1 MVKYLSLFII
11 CMMQAVLLPCQAQ
24 VGQTES
30 SLEAGQVHVVP
41 DFKHVF
47 DVWHMNRTT
56 YRQLNDSV
64 FLIRNYKDW
73 AAFFKRR
80 SVRVHQMYEED
91 KKIMQ
96 DFATYFKSDHYKM
109 SLDGY
114 NGLRHELYRD
124 LTAGKI
130 DDPFV
135 LMAACDVLE
144 KEGATVPDSIKCTN
158 LIHAL
163 RLFGYIQMW
172 NQGGDDEYMK
182 KAYLCGKALMSD
194 EAKKY
199 PYYDYSISAAMR
211 YMPRTWWL
219 IFKLQTIAEYKEYC
233 RRLGEYLAQPNI
245 DKLIT
250 PSLKQQ
256 LQQIY
261 EHKDEAL
268 VRNTYLV
275 DKSTM
280 DKQEADSLMRAIIK
294 RNLSNPNLS
303 DLAYARTLYMQMSEG
318 VISAKEARSLC
329 LARYQKVWAKM
340 KNIRMNSAQLND
352 YLQPFY
358 TLFYLNY
365 KAEIPIAEKM
375 KMVQQMVKDIE
386 LAYINRKN
394 QRGTTE
400 YVRDLLRLS
409 TYDKVTM
416 YLTPEEVEQFL
427 NALNIATQPASY
439 AHSVNTAK
447 ITDEIVQ
454 GVLKYR
460 PELFVGLLGCEKVQD
475 VNKNKKK
482 IQQFAHQA
490 ALYHDIGKN
499 SIASLINKGHRP
511 LMTLEQQ
518 LMDSHPRF
526 ADRYLSQTPTLAQ
539 YKDVAFGH
547 HKWYNGKGGY
557 PEDFDNTKSPL
568 RILIDIVAIADCMQD
583 AAEDAVRSEG
593 YPNPLIAEMEELK
606 LGAGTKYNPD
616 LVALVDAH
624 EDVKKK
630 IAWLV
635 DEGWIKTSYEIATKY
650 FANSMS
656 KKN

>member
-1 MVKYLSLFII
+1 MTRYLFLFII
-11 CMMQAVLLPCQAQ
+11 CALQAVMSPGWAQ
-24 VGQTES
+24 ETQGQI
-30 SLEAGQVHVVP
+30 LKQKHEAPV
-41 DFKHVF
+41 FKQVF
-47 DVWHMNRTT
+47 DVWLKNRRT

-73 AAFFKRR
+73 SAFFKRR
-80 SVRVHQMYEED
+80 SVMVHQMYEED

-96 DFATYFKSDHYKM
+96 DYAEYYQSGKYEVTLAS
-109 SLDGY
+109 Y
-114 NGLRHELYRD
+114 NGLRNELYRD
-124 LTAGKI
+124 LTAGNVE
-130 DDPFV
+130 DPFV
-135 LMAACDVLE
+135 MMAACDVLE
-144 KEGATVPDSIKCTN
+144 KNGALMPDSIKCTN
-158 LIHAL
+158 LINAL

-172 NQGGDDEYMK
+172 NQGGEDDYMRL
-182 KAYLCGKALMSD
+182 AYQCGKALMSD

-219 IFKLQTIAEYKEYC
+219 IFKLQTIPEYKEYC

-245 DKLIT
+245 DQLIT

-275 DKSTM
+275 DNSTM
-280 DKQEADSLMRAIIK
+280 DKQEADSMMHAIIK
-294 RNLSNPNLS
+294 RNLANPNLS
-303 DLAYARTLYMQMSEG
+303 ALAYVRTLYMQMSIG
-318 VISAKEARSLC
+318 QLSAKEARNLC
-329 LARYQKVWAKM
+329 LARYQKVWARM
-340 KNIRMNSAQLND
+340 RNIRMNSAQLND

-358 TLFYLNY
+358 TFFYLNY
-365 KAEIPIAEKM
+365 KAEVPIAEKT
-375 KMVQQMVKDIE
+375 KTVQQLVKDIE
-386 LAYINRKN
+386 YAYMNRKN

-416 YLTPEEVEQFL
+416 YLTPEEVEHFL
-427 NALNIATQPASY
+427 NALNIATQPASF
-439 AHSVNTAK
+439 AHSLNTAK

-511 LMTLEQQ
+511 LMSLERK

-526 ADRYLSQTPTLAQ
+526 ADRYLSQTPALMQ

-547 HKWYNGKGGY
+547 HKWYNDKGGF
-557 PEDFDNTKSPL
+557 PEDFDNTKSPY
-568 RILIDIVAIADCMQD
+568 RILIDVVAIADCMQD
-583 AAEDAVRSEG
+583 AAENAVRSEG
-593 YPNPLIAEMEELK
+593 YSNPLIAEMENLRQ
-606 LGAGTKYNPD
+606 GAGTKYNPD
-616 LVALVDAH
+616 LVSLIDGH
-624 EDVKKK
+624 KEVKDK

-635 DEGWIKTSYEIATKY
+635 DEGWIKTSYEVANKY

-656 KKN
+656 KNN